1 MCIYPCALIRSTG
14 KIKNMTSDLDK
25 LKKYATYSSVIAAI
39 IIIIMKLAGWVLT
52 NSLSIFASL
61 TDSLLDAVTSML
73 NLLAVHY
80 ALKPA
85 DNEHRFGHHKAE
97 DLAVFVQSAF
107 FGASGIFLIIAAIK
121 RAVYPIPLD
130 YSYHGIV
137 IMMGSIIVTIC
148 LITFQRYVIKK
159 TGSDVIKADSL
170 HYSIDLLSNIAVIIS
185 LIIVTIWDINI
196 IDPLFAIIV
205 AIFILHGSWEL
216 LCGAFDKL
224 MDRELSEEKKQ
235 RIINIIRLHDVIKG
249 FHDLKTRHAG
259 NKVFIQFHLELDPN
273 ITLNK
278 AHNISVEIEHKL
290 LQEFEGA
297 EIIIHQDPAGI
308 DEHVEYIE
316 T

>member
-1 MCIYPCALIRSTG
+1 
-14 KIKNMTSDLDK
+14 MTSNLDN

-39 IIIIMKLAGWVLT
+39 IIITMKMVGWILT

-61 TDSLLDAVTSML
+61 TDSLLDAVTSIL

-121 RAVYPIPLD
+121 RAFYPQPLD
-130 YSYHGIV
+130 YNYYGIV
-137 IMMGSIIVTIC
+137 IMLCSIIVTLC
-148 LITFQRYVIKK
+148 LTTFQRYVIKK
-159 TGSDVIKADSL
+159 TESDVIKADSL

-185 LIIVTIWDINI
+185 LIILTIWDIPI
-196 IDPLFAIIV
+196 IDTLFAILV
-205 AIFILHGSWEL
+205 AIFILHGSWKL
-216 LCGAFDKL
+216 LCIAFDKL

-235 RIINIIRLHDVIKG
+235 RIINLIKVHEAIKG
-249 FHDLKTRHAG
+249 FHDLKTRYAG

-273 ITLNK
+273 LTLNK
-278 AHNISVEIEHKL
+278 AHSISAEIEHNL
-290 LQEFEGA
+290 RQEFEDA
-297 EIIIHQDPAGI
+297 EIIIHQDPSGI
-308 DEHVEYIE
+308 NEHIEYIE

>member
-1 MCIYPCALIRSTG
+1 
-14 KIKNMTSDLDK
+14 MTDNLDK
-25 LKKYATYSSVIAAI
+25 LKKYATYSSVIAAVI
-39 IIIIMKLAGWVLT
+39 IITMKMVGWVLT

-61 TDSLLDAVTSML
+61 TDSLLDAVTSVL

-85 DNEHRFGHHKAE
+85 DDEHRFGHHKAE

-107 FGASGIFLIIAAIK
+107 FGASGIFLVIAAIK
-121 RAVYPIPLD
+121 RVFDPQPLD
-130 YSYHGIV
+130 YSYHGII
-137 IMMGSIIVTIC
+137 IMICSIIVTVC
-148 LITFQRYVIKK
+148 LIAFQRYVIKK

-185 LIIVTIWDINI
+185 LIIVLKWNFHIV
-196 IDPLFAIIV
+196 DPLFAILV

-216 LCGAFDKL
+216 LCVAFDKL

-235 RIINIIRLHDVIKG
+235 RIIAIIREHNTIQG

-259 NKVFIQFHLELDPN
+259 NKVFIQFHLELDPHL
-273 ITLNK
+273 TLNK
-278 AHNISVEIEHKL
+278 VHNISTEIEHKL
-290 LQEFEGA
+290 REEFENA

-308 DEHVEYIE
+308 EEHVQYIE